1 MSSKDDD
8 DNKIIKKFL
17 HSHEYA
23 ETVDQNE
30 KNIIIQKIK

>member
-8 DNKIIKKFL
+8 DDDEIIKIFL

-23 ETVDQNE
+23 ETVDHNE
-30 KNIIIQKIK
+30 KM

>member
-8 DNKIIKKFL
+8 DEIIEILL

-23 ETVDQNE
+23 ETVDQK
-30 KNIIIQKIK
+30 KNKKT

>member
-1 MSSKDDD
+1 MSLKDDD
-8 DNKIIKKFL
+8 DDDDDEIIKTFL

-30 KNIIIQKIK
+30 KI